1 MSSEPYS
8 QWIIFRPHA
17 LLIVAADDHCCHTA
31 TAVVIRFGGRI
42 QFRSPPA
49 KHWAPF
55 VRGCVPVRSDPGH
68 DKGRLAN
75 RYAVKQALRGAFRL
89 HKIVKGGFSLPR
101 LALASGPLFTF
112 FIPVIATVFQ
122 A

>member
-1 MSSEPYS
+1 MTTAATQRQQRSSAS
-8 QWIIFRPHA
+8 
-17 LLIVAADDHCCHTA
+17 
-31 TAVVIRFGGRI
+31 AVVFK
-42 QFRSPPA
+42 FRSPPA

-89 HKIVKGGFSLPR
+89 REIVKGGFSLPR

-122 A
+122 M